1 VLSCERE
8 IGNRHNP
15 QAVTVKKSEEIVG
28 HVSRTISCICFSFLG
43 HGGSIICT
51 ITGPRRYAARNL
63 QGGVEVPCTL
73 KFVSP
78 PDLTEFGKRMEG
90 RIYYSLT
97 VEVRVKSSLDKVVSN
112 KTSHATIKANNIVDG
127 SVADSS
133 GPSTSSTSI
142 CNISASNDANE
153 GVIDTDISI
162 KPSTSSSND
171 RSCSAGKRD
180 RNVIGKSGSLLNTIT
195 IQSDSNDEALE
206 IATVQLALKK
216 PKLTDQEMEEII
228 MGGRL
233 SDAHINRAQKILKRQ
248 FFYINGLESP
258 LLQGKK
264 VALTEEM
271 VQNKSQIVYCT
282 NREHCVMAT
291 TINNRSGE
299 V

>member
-1 VLSCERE
+1 
-8 IGNRHNP
+8 
-15 QAVTVKKSEEIVG
+15 
-28 HVSRTISCICFSFLG
+28 
-43 HGGSIICT
+43 
-51 ITGPRRYAARNL
+51 
-63 QGGVEVPCTL
+63 
-73 KFVSP
+73 
-78 PDLTEFGKRMEG
+78 M
-90 RIYYSLT
+90 
-97 VEVRVKSSLDKVVSN
+97 
-112 KTSHATIKANNIVDG
+112 
-127 SVADSS
+127 
-133 GPSTSSTSI
+133 
-142 CNISASNDANE
+142 
-153 GVIDTDISI
+153 IDTDISI

-171 RSCSAGKRD
+171 GSCSADKRD
-180 RNVIGKSGSLLNTIT
+180 GNVAGKSGSLLNTIT

-206 IATVQLALKK
+206 IAAVQPALKK
-216 PKLTDQEMEEII
+216 PRLTDQEMEEII

-271 VQNKSQIVYCT
+271 VQNKLQIVYCT